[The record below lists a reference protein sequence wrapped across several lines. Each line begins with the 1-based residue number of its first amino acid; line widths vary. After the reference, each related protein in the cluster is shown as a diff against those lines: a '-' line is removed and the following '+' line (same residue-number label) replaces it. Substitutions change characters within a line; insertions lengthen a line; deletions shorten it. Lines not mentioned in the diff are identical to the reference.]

1 MTFVKGTTLSQSSS
15 LPLTASGP
23 VPEARSTPDQI
34 AARNRLVIGI
44 LIISAFVV
52 ILNETIMSVALP
64 TLMIDLNIS
73 AATAQWLTTGFLLT
87 MAVVIPVTGYLM
99 QRFPTRQIYLL
110 AMSLFVGGTLLAAIA
125 PGFPILLVARVIQA
139 CGTAIML
146 PLLMTTVMT
155 LVPADQRGRTMGNIS
170 IVIAVAPAIGPT
182 LSGIILNVLSWRFM
196 FILVLPIALAT
207 LVIGAL
213 KMVNVTE
220 PRRVPLDVLSVMLSA
235 LAFGG
240 LLYAFSAVGEG
251 SSSHEQAVSPLV
263 PAVIGGIALVL
274 FILRQVR
281 LARVSTP
288 LLDLRTFRT
297 PNFTYS
303 IVLIAL
309 ASLVLFGSLIVLPI
323 YMQTVLGL
331 STLTTGLLLLPG
343 GLAMGLLAPIVG
355 RLYDRVGPRPL
366 LPVGAVIISV
376 ALWMMAAVLG
386 TDTPTYMIPIMHVLL
401 FTGLAFTFT
410 PLFSAGLGAF
420 QPDLY
425 SHGSAILNT
434 VQQVMGG
441 VGTALFVTLMAASA
455 AGPLAA
461 GASVAVANAAGVHAA
476 FVAGGIISL
485 AGIIA
490 SFFVRRP
497 PVAEDAGRVLGH

>member
-1 MTFVKGTTLSQSSS
+1 MTQSSS
-15 LPLTASGP
+15 LPLPASGP

-44 LIISAFVV
+44 LIISTFVV

-64 TLMIDLNIS
+64 TLMTDLNIS

-110 AMSLFVGGTLLAAIA
+110 AMSLFVTGTLLAAVA
-125 PGFPILLVARVIQA
+125 PGFPILLGARIIQA

-182 LSGIILNVLSWRFM
+182 LSGLILNVLSWRFM
-196 FILVLPIALAT
+196 FILVLPIALAA
-207 LVIGAL
+207 LVLGAL
-213 KMVNVTE
+213 KMANVTE
-220 PRRVPLDVLSVMLSA
+220 PRRVPLDVLSVLLSA

-240 LLYAFSAVGEG
+240 LLYALSAVGEG
-251 SSSHEQAVSPLV
+251 SSHEQAVSPII
-263 PAVIGGIALVL
+263 PAVIGGIALVV
-274 FILRQVR
+274 FILRQVH

-288 LLDLRTFRT
+288 LLDLRAFRT
-297 PNFTYS
+297 PNFTYA

-309 ASLVLFGSLIVLPI
+309 ASLSLFGSLVLLPI

-343 GLAMGLLAPIVG
+343 GLAMGFLAPIVG

-376 ALWMMAAVLG
+376 ALWAMTAVLG
-386 TDTPTYMIPIMHVLL
+386 VGTPTFMIPVMHVLL
-401 FTGLAFTFT
+401 FIGLAFTFT
-410 PLFSAGLGAF
+410 PLFSAGLGAL

-425 SHGSAILNT
+425 SHGAAILNT

-441 VGTALFVTLMAASA
+441 AGTALFVTLMAASA

-461 GASVAVANAAGVHAA
+461 GASVAVATAAGVHTA
-476 FVAGGIISL
+476 FLAGGVISL

-497 PVAEDAGRVLGH
+497 PATEGAEPVLAH

>member
-1 MTFVKGTTLSQSSS
+1 MSQSSS

-64 TLMIDLNIS
+64 TLMVDLNIS

-87 MAVVIPVTGYLM
+87 MAVVIPVTGFLM

-110 AMSLFVGGTLLAAIA
+110 AMSLFVTGTLLAAIA

-139 CGTAIML
+139 SGTAIML

-182 LSGIILNVLSWRFM
+182 LSGLILNVLSWRFM
-196 FILVLPIALAT
+196 FILVLPIALAA
-207 LVIGAL
+207 LVLGAL
-213 KMVNVTE
+213 KMENVTE
-220 PRRVPLDVLSVMLSA
+220 PRRVPLDVLSVILSA

-240 LLYAFSAVGEG
+240 LLYALSAVGEG
-251 SSSHEQAVSPLV
+251 SSSHEQAVSPMV
-263 PAVIGGIALVL
+263 PAVIGGIALVV

-297 PNFTYS
+297 PNFTFS

-309 ASLVLFGSLIVLPI
+309 ASLSLFGSLIVLPI

-343 GLAMGLLAPIVG
+343 GLAMGLLAPVVG

-376 ALWMMAAVLG
+376 ALWTMTAVLG
-386 TDTPTYMIPIMHVLL
+386 TATPAYMIPIMHVLL

-410 PLFSAGLGAF
+410 PLFSAGLGALR
-420 QPDLY
+420 PDLY
-425 SHGSAILNT
+425 SHGAAILNT

-441 VGTALFVTLMAASA
+441 AGTALFVTLMAATA

-461 GASVAVANAAGVHAA
+461 GASVAVATAAGVHMA
-476 FVAGGIISL
+476 FMAGGIISL

-497 PVAEDAGRVLGH
+497 PETEGAEPVRAH

>member
-1 MTFVKGTTLSQSSS
+1 MLSQSSS
-15 LPLTASGP
+15 LPLTATGP

-64 TLMIDLNIS
+64 TLMIDLTIS

-110 AMSLFVGGTLLAAIA
+110 AMSLFVAGTLLAAIA

-182 LSGIILNVLSWRFM
+182 LSGIILNILSWRFM

-207 LVIGAL
+207 LVIGAV
-213 KMVNVTE
+213 KMANVTE
-220 PRRVPLDVLSVMLSA
+220 PRRVPLDVLSVILSA

-240 LLYAFSAVGEG
+240 LLYALSAVGEG
-251 SSSHEQAVSPLV
+251 SSSHEQAVSPIV

-274 FILRQVR
+274 FVLRQVR

-386 TDTPTYMIPIMHVLL
+386 TDTPTFMIPIMHVLL

-410 PLFSAGLGAF
+410 PLFSAGLGAL

-497 PVAEDAGRVLGH
+497 PVTEDAGSILAH

>member
-1 MTFVKGTTLSQSSS
+1 
-15 LPLTASGP
+15 
-23 VPEARSTPDQI
+23 
-34 AARNRLVIGI
+34 
-44 LIISAFVV
+44 
-52 ILNETIMSVALP
+52 
-64 TLMIDLNIS
+64 
-73 AATAQWLTTGFLLT
+73 LTTGFRLT

-110 AMSLFVGGTLLAAIA
+110 AMSLFVTGTLLAAIA
-125 PGFPILLVARVIQA
+125 PGFPILLVARIVQA

-155 LVPADQRGRTMGNIS
+155 LVPPDQRGRTMGNIS

-196 FILVLPIALAT
+196 FILVLPIALAA

-213 KMVNVTE
+213 KMANVTE

-240 LLYAFSAVGEG
+240 LLYALSAVGEG
-251 SSSHEQAVSPLV
+251 SSHEQAISPIV
-263 PAVIGGIALVL
+263 PAVIGTIALVL
-274 FILRQVR
+274 FILRQMR

-288 LLDLRTFRT
+288 LLDLRTFAT
-297 PNFTYS
+297 PNFTYA

-376 ALWMMAAVLG
+376 ALWTMTAVLG
-386 TDTPTYMIPIMHVLL
+386 ADTPAFMVPIMHVLL

-410 PLFSAGLGAF
+410 PLFSAGLGAL
-420 QPDLY
+420 PRNLY
-425 SHGSAILNT
+425 SHGAAILNT

-461 GASVAVANAAGVHAA
+461 GASVAVANAAGVHTA
-476 FVAGGIISL
+476 FLAGGIISL

-497 PVAEDAGRVLGH
+497 PVAEDAGPILAH

>member
-1 MTFVKGTTLSQSSS
+1 
-15 LPLTASGP
+15 
-23 VPEARSTPDQI
+23 VPAARSTPDQI

-87 MAVVIPVTGYLM
+87 MAVVIPITGFLM

-110 AMSLFVGGTLLAAIA
+110 AMSLFVTGTLLAAIA
-125 PGFPILLVARVIQA
+125 PGFPILLMARIIQA

-182 LSGIILNVLSWRFM
+182 LSGLILNVLSWRFM
-196 FILVLPIALAT
+196 FILVLPIALAA
-207 LVIGAL
+207 LVIGAV
-213 KMVNVTE
+213 KMENVTE
-220 PRRVPLDVLSVMLSA
+220 PRRVPLDVLSVILSA

-240 LLYAFSAVGEG
+240 LLYALSAVGEG
-251 SSSHEQAVSPLV
+251 SSSHEQAISPLV

-274 FILRQVR
+274 FVLRQVR

-355 RLYDRVGPRPL
+355 RVYDRVGPRPL
-366 LPVGAVIISV
+366 LPVGAVVISV
-376 ALWMMAAVLG
+376 ALWAMAAVLG
-386 TDTPTYMIPIMHVLL
+386 TDTPTFMIPIMHVLL

-410 PLFSAGLGAF
+410 PLFSAGLGAL
-420 QPDLY
+420 QPNLY
-425 SHGSAILNT
+425 SHGAAILNT

-441 VGTALFVTLMAASA
+441 VGTALFVTLMAATA

-476 FVAGGIISL
+476 FLAGGIISL

-497 PVAEDAGRVLGH
+497 PVTEGAEPVMAH

>member
-1 MTFVKGTTLSQSSS
+1 MLSQSSS
-15 LPLTASGP
+15 LPLTATGP

-110 AMSLFVGGTLLAAIA
+110 AMSLFVAGTLLAAIA

-220 PRRVPLDVLSVMLSA
+220 PRRVPLDVLSVILSA

-240 LLYAFSAVGEG
+240 LLYALSAVGEG
-251 SSSHEQAVSPLV
+251 SSSHEQAVSPIV

-274 FILRQVR
+274 FVLRQVR

-386 TDTPTYMIPIMHVLL
+386 TDTPTFMIPIMHVLL

-410 PLFSAGLGAF
+410 PLFSAGLGAL

-461 GASVAVANAAGVHAA
+461 GASVAVANAAGVHTA
-476 FVAGGIISL
+476 FLAGGIISL

-497 PVAEDAGRVLGH
+497 PVAEDAGPILAH

>member
-1 MTFVKGTTLSQSSS
+1 M
-15 LPLTASGP
+15 
-23 VPEARSTPDQI
+23 PEARSIPTPDQI
-34 AARNRLVIGI
+34 AARNRIVIGI
-44 LIISAFVV
+44 LIISTFVV

-64 TLMIDLNIS
+64 TLMVDLNIS

-87 MAVVIPVTGYLM
+87 MAVVIPVTGFLM

-110 AMSLFVGGTLLAAIA
+110 AMSLFVTGTLLAAIA
-125 PGFPILLVARVIQA
+125 PGFPVLLLARVIQA
-139 CGTAIML
+139 GGTAIML

-155 LVPADQRGRTMGNIS
+155 LVPAEERGRTMGNIS

-182 LSGIILNVLSWRFM
+182 LSGLILNILSWRFM
-196 FILVLPIALAT
+196 FILVLPIAVAA
-207 LVIGAL
+207 LVVGAL
-213 KMVNVTE
+213 KMENVTE
-220 PRRVPLDVLSVMLSA
+220 PRRVPLDLLSVVLSA

-240 LLYAFSAVGEG
+240 LLYALSAVGEG

-263 PAVIGGIALVL
+263 PAVIGGVALVL
-274 FILRQVR
+274 FVLRQMR

-288 LLDLRTFRT
+288 LLDLRTFGTR
-297 PNFTYS
+297 NFTYS

-309 ASLVLFGSLIVLPI
+309 ASLALFGSLIVLPI

-366 LPVGAVIISV
+366 LPVGAVVISV
-376 ALWMMAAVLG
+376 AMWTMAFVLG
-386 TDTPTYMIPIMHVLL
+386 TETPAFLIPVMHVLL

-410 PLFSAGLGAF
+410 PLFSAGLGAL
-420 QPDLY
+420 PRDLY
-425 SHGSAILNT
+425 SHGAAILNT

-441 VGTALFVTLMAASA
+441 AGTALFVTLMAATA

-461 GASVAVANAAGVHAA
+461 GASVAVATAAGVHTA
-476 FVAGGIISL
+476 FMAGGVISL
-485 AGIIA
+485 AGIVA

-497 PVAEDAGRVLGH
+497 PASEDGEPIMAH